1 MKRKLDKV
9 KQTLDYKRYELVT
22 KKDAKWLKVDK
33 NKALQSIQKRF
44 KSTVKDEQSAFSNYA
59 NSYSVSNLKL
69 QGIKALSN
77 LKYQD
82 FKLKEYL
89 RKNLGMK
96 LSAITFAT
104 LTKSNGEEV
113 ELEIPSRRYEI
124 TNEEEIPKYWI
135 QVATDIE
142 IQIDKMEVSA
152 SGFFLRKIINKL
164 VFHYDKYNSTRG
176 GSFIELPKWVQ
187 TKKAC
192 INIKNEDDL
201 RFQYSIQCGVHK
213 IYEKDHACKVSHYKN
228 IDDNLNWEGVK
239 FAPSNIDIDRLE
251 ENDEGLI
258 SVNVYHISQ
267 ELDDNTILLYR
278 KTSVGRSKFH
288 IDLLKLEEGN
298 KSHYV

>member
-9 KQTLDYKRYELVT
+9 KQTLDFKRYELVT

-33 NKALQSIQKRF
+33 NKALQSIKKRF

-82 FKLKEYL
+82 FKLKENL

-124 TNEEEIPKYWI
+124 TNEEEIPKY
-135 QVATDIE
+135 
-142 IQIDKMEVSA
+142 
-152 SGFFLRKIINKL
+152 
-164 VFHYDKYNSTRG
+164 
-176 GSFIELPKWVQ
+176 
-187 TKKAC
+187 
-192 INIKNEDDL
+192 
-201 RFQYSIQCGVHK
+201 
-213 IYEKDHACKVSHYKN
+213 
-228 IDDNLNWEGVK
+228 
-239 FAPSNIDIDRLE
+239 
-251 ENDEGLI
+251 
-258 SVNVYHISQ
+258 
-267 ELDDNTILLYR
+267 
-278 KTSVGRSKFH
+278 
-288 IDLLKLEEGN
+288 
-298 KSHYV
+298 

>member
-1 MKRKLDKV
+1 
-9 KQTLDYKRYELVT
+9 
-22 KKDAKWLKVDK
+22 
-33 NKALQSIQKRF
+33 
-44 KSTVKDEQSAFSNYA
+44 
-59 NSYSVSNLKL
+59 
-69 QGIKALSN
+69 
-77 LKYQD
+77 
-82 FKLKEYL
+82 
-89 RKNLGMK
+89 
-96 LSAITFAT
+96 
-104 LTKSNGEEV
+104 
-113 ELEIPSRRYEI
+113 
-124 TNEEEIPKYWI
+124 
-135 QVATDIE
+135 
-142 IQIDKMEVSA
+142 MEVSA
-152 SGFFLRKIINKL
+152 SGFFLQKIINKL
-164 VFHYDKYNSTRG
+164 VFHYDKYNPTRG